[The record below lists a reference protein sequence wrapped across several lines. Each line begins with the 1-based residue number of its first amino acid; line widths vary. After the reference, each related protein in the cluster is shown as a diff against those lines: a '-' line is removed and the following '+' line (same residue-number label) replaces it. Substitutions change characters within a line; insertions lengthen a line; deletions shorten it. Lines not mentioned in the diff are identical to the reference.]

1 MQKHGLH
8 HSMIF
13 GPIKQKKTPPTGARG
28 VNVKKKSKQKVGLQR
43 LDSNQ
48 RNSGYEPDERPLLH
62 PAIL

>member
-1 MQKHGLH
+1 MNGFYAPFYKKKHLQQGLEVL
-8 HSMIF
+8 
-13 GPIKQKKTPPTGARG
+13 T
-28 VNVKKKSKQKVGLQR
+28 KKKSKQKVGLQR